1 MLNENANIQQGGTA
15 AAAGGRGPETL
26 TSPYHLYRLF
36 GLTVASELPLPE
48 LRPCA
53 GDAPPDVTVRLGAVP
68 ETQAPGFAT
77 AGGGAVLWVEGTGRY
92 FMRDGAEM
100 VVQPEPGVAD
110 RNLRIYLLGSA
121 MGAILHQRGL
131 LPLHANAVVVDGRAI
146 AFSGRSGSGKSTL
159 AAWFHDRGFE
169 VLADDVCVVTM
180 EADGPVAQPGVPRL
194 RLWREALGASGRTAE
209 DYELSFEGR
218 DKYDVPTAASAE
230 PEAVPL
236 GAVYM
241 LEPAVG
247 ADATV
252 ERLAGSA
259 AAAALIANTYRR
271 AWLETLG
278 RTAPHFLAC
287 TALAARVPVFRAGRD
302 WGFDRFDAEAE
313 RLLAHARAAVRA
325 MD

>member
-1 MLNENANIQQGGTA
+1 MPDH
-15 AAAGGRGPETL
+15 R
-26 TSPYHLYRLF
+26 YRLF
-36 GLTVASELPLPE
+36 GLVIASELPLPE

-53 GDAPPDVTVRLGAVP
+53 RDAPADVVVRLGAVP
-68 ETQAPGFAT
+68 ETPPGFAM
-77 AGGGAVLWVEGTGRY
+77 AGDAAVLSVEGGGRFCMRGGR
-92 FMRDGAEM
+92 EL
-100 VVQPEPGVAD
+100 VVQPEPGVAP

-121 MGAILHQRGL
+121 LGAILHQRGL
-131 LPLHANAVVVDGRAI
+131 LPLHANALAVEGRAI
-146 AFSGRSGSGKSTL
+146 AFCGRSGSGKSTL
-159 AAWFHDRGFE
+159 AAWFHDRGFAL
-169 VLADDVCVVTM
+169 LADDVCVVTAGG
-180 EADGPVAQPGVPRL
+180 EPPHAQPGVPRL

-218 DKYDVPTAASAE
+218 DKYDVPTAAGAE
-230 PEAVPL
+230 LEAVPL

-247 ADATV
+247 AEATV

-287 TALAARVPVFRAGRD
+287 IALAARVPVFRAGRD